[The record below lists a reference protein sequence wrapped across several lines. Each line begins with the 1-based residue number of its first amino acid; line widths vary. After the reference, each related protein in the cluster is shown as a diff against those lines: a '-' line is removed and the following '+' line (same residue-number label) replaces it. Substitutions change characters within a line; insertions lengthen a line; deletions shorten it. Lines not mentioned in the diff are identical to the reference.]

1 MKVESYLFFEGRTE
15 EALEFYKQAI
25 GAEVQML
32 MRYKDSPEPP
42 KEGCTPPNSGDKVM
56 HSSFRVGET
65 LVMASDGMCSGKP
78 DFKGFALSL
87 SPGTDAEAQT
97 LFSALSQ
104 GGQVM
109 QPLIKTFFASSFGMV
124 TDKFGV
130 MWMVIVESSGK

>member
-1 MKVESYLFFEGRTE
+1 MQVQPYLFFEGRTE
-15 EALEFYKQAI
+15 EAIEFYRKAI
-25 GAEVQML
+25 GAQVEML

-42 KEGCTPPNSGDKVM
+42 KEGCAPPNSADKVM

-65 LVMASDGMCSGKP
+65 VVMASDGMCSGKP

-87 SPGTDAEAQT
+87 SPKTDAEAQK
-97 LFSALSQ
+97 LFSALTE

-130 MWMVIVESSGK
+130 MWMVVVQP